1 MQTKLARNVF
11 SAPWEFPWSVCKKRL
26 WVELGIFL
34 GDFNFDILLTVPDE
48 LGELFQARWTQTKL
62 PRIFFNA
69 LWEFLSKF
77 GQKAFMSRILHFI
90 LVISTLIFCP
100 LCLMLSSFCV
110 AFFVGGLPHKKG
122 VCIRSLV
129 FNRFN
134 HFDSKWRVKY
144 AALFVVGAL
153 SHAIWMQRKLSRNFF
168 AALCGSFLQYFAK
181 NVYEPNFALFLVIS
195 TLIFCSLCLMFSMFC
210 VLFFV
215 GGLPHK
221 KGVCIRSLVLNCCN
235 LFDSKWRVNYLVLF
249 VVSAVS
255 HAIRMQITFSRIF
268 FQCFLGVSSKFLQRV
283 FMSQILHF
291 FSWFQLWYFAYSAWS
306 FSFFVFRFLSGI
318 YFIKRVFAYE
328 V

>member
-34 GDFNFDILLTVPDE
+34 GDFNFDVLLTVPDE

-129 FNRFN
+129 FNCFN

-153 SHAIWMQRKLSRNFF
+153 SHAIWMQRKLSRNF
-168 AALCGSFLQYFAK
+168 LQR
-181 NVYEPNFALFLVIS
+181 
-195 TLIFCSLCLMFSMFC
+195 
-210 VLFFV
+210 FV
-215 GGLPHK
+215 
-221 KGVCIRSLVLNCCN
+221 
-235 LFDSKWRVNYLVLF
+235 
-249 VVSAVS
+249 
-255 HAIRMQITFSRIF
+255 
-268 FQCFLGVSSKFLQRV
+268 GVSSNILQKT
-283 FMSQILHF
+283 FMNRILHF
-291 FSWFQLWYFAYSAWS
+291 FWWFQLWYFAHCAWC
-306 FSFFVFRFLSGI
+306 FPCFLF
-318 YFIKRVFAYE
+318 YFLLGGYLIKRVFVYE